1 MKSEIKI
8 SEAEYEIMM
17 VIWEFSPISTNE
29 VVDKLDGKNDW
40 SPKTIQTL
48 LSRLVKKGALAV
60 TKRSREF
67 VYTPQIKKS
76 DYVSGESENFL
87 KKFYN
92 GTLNSM
98 VMNFLEEDKL
108 TDDDIAELKRI
119 LDKRL

>member
-108 TDDDIAELKRI
+108 TDQ
-119 LDKRL
+119 

>member
-76 DYVSGESENFL
+76 DYVSVESENFL

>member
-8 SEAEYEIMM
+8 SEADYEIMM